1 MGMIILMTVS
11 EDKEGRLDYSMQVE
25 DPTMPF
31 D

>member
-1 MGMIILMTVS
+1 MGMIILMTMS
-11 EDKEGRLDYSMQVE
+11 EDNEVGLDYSMQVE